1 MTLQWRETTANQ
13 RCCQSLCNPVLQCR
27 RRHKMASSKG
37 ALYRKKLPLT
47 CSPGGTVSKK
57 PESEQPMDL
66 TEESV
71 GETDSVSSEDS
82 YSMLSQST
90 AKLDLP
96 VKLTRENARQN
107 FAAVES
113 SPSKTVG

>member
-1 MTLQWRETTANQ
+1 MFMMVGSRGGLFQN
-13 RCCQSLCNPVLQCR
+13 
-27 RRHKMASSKG
+27 
-37 ALYRKKLPLT
+37 KLPLT

-57 PESEQPMDL
+57 RESEQPMDL
-66 TEESV
+66 MEESV
-71 GETDSVSSEDS
+71 GDTDSVSSEDS
-82 YSMLSQST
+82 YSVLSQSM

-96 VKLTRENARQN
+96 VKLTRQN

>member
-1 MTLQWRETTANQ
+1 M
-13 RCCQSLCNPVLQCR
+13 
-27 RRHKMASSKG
+27 
-37 ALYRKKLPLT
+37 
-47 CSPGGTVSKK
+47 SKK

-71 GETDSVSSEDS
+71 GDTDLVSSEDS
-82 YSMLSQST
+82 YSVWSQLT

-96 VKLTRENARQN
+96 AKLTRENSRPN
-107 FAAVES
+107 FATIEP

>member
-1 MTLQWRETTANQ
+1 M
-13 RCCQSLCNPVLQCR
+13 
-27 RRHKMASSKG
+27 SK
-37 ALYRKKLPLT
+37 R
-47 CSPGGTVSKK
+47 

-71 GETDSVSSEDS
+71 GDTDSVSSREDF
-82 YSMLSQST
+82 YSVLSQST

>member
-1 MTLQWRETTANQ
+1 M
-13 RCCQSLCNPVLQCR
+13 
-27 RRHKMASSKG
+27 
-37 ALYRKKLPLT
+37 
-47 CSPGGTVSKK
+47 SKK
-57 PESEQPMDL
+57 QESEQPMDL

-71 GETDSVSSEDS
+71 ADTDLVSLEDFYSV
-82 YSMLSQST
+82 LSQST

-107 FAAVES
+107 FAAVKS

>member
-1 MTLQWRETTANQ
+1 
-13 RCCQSLCNPVLQCR
+13 
-27 RRHKMASSKG
+27 MASSEG

-71 GETDSVSSEDS
+71 GDTDSVSSEDS
-82 YSMLSQST
+82 YSVLSQST